1 MTLPAAAK
9 HTMVLPAAAKQKRA
23 DITSDEDSSDES
35 DFKSDIEEEDQE
47 IKINPECHM
56 EIIESLSVGRV
67 CSWEM
72 VCHGVYYQ
80 AINPIFHRKNH
91 KAILDSRNWTSGVP

>member
-1 MTLPAAAK
+1 
-9 HTMVLPAAAKQKRA
+9 MVLPAAAKQKRA
-23 DITSDEDSSDES
+23 DITSDEDSS

-67 CSWEM
+67 CSLEL
-72 VCHGVYYQ
+72 VYHGLYYQ
-80 AINPIFHRKNH
+80 AINQLFIRKIAKRFLIAEIGPVESH
-91 KAILDSRNWTSGVP
+91 VACCLKPS